1 MYHRLLIPV
10 NQAAE
15 VEPLIRF
22 AAQLLDAD
30 GEIRLLHVIPHVSL
44 PEITK
49 AWRESVHIVVPAHET
64 AAALDVLV
72 DPEVRVAPDVA
83 GEIVESATSH
93 AVDGILMTLRGS
105 PRSPNPFVGHTAST
119 ILQHATPDVL
129 LVNRLA
135 LATQSFTQI
144 LVPSF
149 MGGGPSPKAMQLA
162 EALSLKHDSVPIVS
176 LTISSEPL
184 THEETPQTSRTP
196 RGLELR
202 HRHTLLPE
210 SLLGRRHRI
219 PDLILSAA
227 ARERYGF
234 LMVVEDRQNVR
245 GPLITRRF
253 VEDLFRSA
261 PCPVMAV
268 RG

>member
-10 NQAAE
+10 SQAAE

-22 AAQLLDAD
+22 GAQLLDAD
-30 GEIRLLHVIPHVSL
+30 GEIRILHVIPHLSL
-44 PEITK
+44 PEITRE
-49 AWRESVHIVVPAHET
+49 WRESVHIVVPAHET
-64 AAALDVLV
+64 AAAIDVPV
-72 DPEVRVAPDVA
+72 EPEVRVAPDVA
-83 GEIVESATSH
+83 GEILESATTHSI
-93 AVDGILMTLRGS
+93 DGILMTLQGNV
-105 PRSPNPFVGHTAST
+105 RSANPFVGHTASA
-119 ILQHATPDVL
+119 ILQHADPDVL
-129 LVNRLA
+129 VVNRLV
-135 LATQSFTQI
+135 LATQSFSRI
-144 LVPSF
+144 LIPSF
-149 MGGGPSPKAMQLA
+149 AGGPSPKAMQLA
-162 EALSLKHDSVPIVS
+162 EVLALKHDSAPLVS

-184 THEETPQTSRTP
+184 ELEETPTAGRSP

-202 HRHTLLPE
+202 HRHTLFPE
-210 SLLGRRHRI
+210 RLLGRRHRI
-219 PDLILSAA
+219 PDLILAAA

-234 LMVVEDRQNVR
+234 LMVVEDRQSAR

>member
-10 NQAAE
+10 DEAAE

-22 AAQLLDAD
+22 GAQFLDAD
-30 GEIRLLHVIPHVSL
+30 GEIRLLHVIAHRSL
-44 PEITK
+44 PEITR

-64 AAALDVLV
+64 AAAIEVPV
-72 DPEVRVAPDVA
+72 EPEVRVAPDVA
-83 GEIVESATSH
+83 GEILESATAHSI
-93 AVDGILMTLRGS
+93 DGILMTLRGS
-105 PRSPNPFVGHTAST
+105 ARSPNPFVGHTAST
-119 ILQHATPDVL
+119 ILQHADPDVL
-129 LVNRLA
+129 VVNRLG
-135 LATQSFTQI
+135 LATQSYSRI
-144 LVPSF
+144 LLPSF
-149 MGGGPSPKAMQLA
+149 GGAPSPKAMQLA
-162 EALSLKHDSVPIVS
+162 ETLALKHSGAPIVS
-176 LTISSEPL
+176 LTISSEPASR
-184 THEETPQTSRTP
+184 EETPVTGFSP

-210 SLLGRRHRI
+210 RFLGHRHRL
-219 PDLILSAA
+219 PELILSAA

-234 LMVVEDRQNVR
+234 LMVVEDRLGLR

>member
-1 MYHRLLIPV
+1 
-10 NQAAE
+10 
-15 VEPLIRF
+15 
-22 AAQLLDAD
+22 
-30 GEIRLLHVIPHVSL
+30 VIPQRSL
-44 PEITK
+44 PEVTR

-64 AAALDVLV
+64 AAALDVSV
-72 DPEVRVAPDVA
+72 EPEVRVAPDVA
-83 GEIVESATSH
+83 SEIIEGALSH
-93 AVDGILMTLRGS
+93 SVDGILMTLRGS
-105 PRSPNPFVGHTAST
+105 PRSANPFVGHTASA
-119 ILQHATPDVL
+119 ILQHAHPDVL

-135 LATQSFTQI
+135 LATQSFSQI

-149 MGGGPSPKAMQLA
+149 LGGGPSPKAMQLA
-162 EALSLKHDSVPIVS
+162 ELLALKHDSAPIVAM
-176 LTISSEPL
+176 TISSEPP
-184 THEETPQTSRTP
+184 THEEALLTGRTP

-202 HRHTLLPE
+202 HRHTMLPE
-210 SLLGRRHRI
+210 SMLGRRHRL

-234 LMVVEDRQNVR
+234 LMVVEDRQNAR

>member
-1 MYHRLLIPV
+1 VYRRLLIPV
-10 NQAAE
+10 NEAAE

-22 AAQLLDAD
+22 AAQLLDAE

-44 PEITK
+44 PEITR

-64 AAALDVLV
+64 AAALDVSV
-72 DPEVRVAPDVA
+72 EPEVRVAPDVA
-83 GEIVESATSH
+83 SEIIESATSH
-93 AVDGILMTLRGS
+93 SVDGILMTLRGS

-119 ILQHATPDVL
+119 ILQHAHPDVL

-135 LATQSFTQI
+135 LATQSFTKI

-149 MGGGPSPKAMQLA
+149 MGGGPSPKALQLA
-162 EALSLKHDSVPIVS
+162 EALALKHDSAPIVS

-184 THEETPQTSRTP
+184 THEESPQSTRTP

-210 SLLGRRHRI
+210 ALLGRRHRL

-245 GPLITRRF
+245 GLLITRRF
-253 VEDLFRSA
+253 VEELFRSA

>member
-10 NQAAE
+10 SQAAE

-22 AAQLLDAD
+22 AAQLLDAE
-30 GEIRLLHVIPHVSL
+30 GEIRILHVIPHTSL
-44 PEITK
+44 PEITR

-64 AAALDVLV
+64 AAVV
-72 DPEVRVAPDVA
+72 EVPVEPEVRVAPDVA
-83 GEIVESATSH
+83 SEILESATVHS
-93 AVDGILMTLRGS
+93 VDGILMTIQGNA
-105 PRSPNPFVGHTAST
+105 RSANPFVGHTAST
-119 ILQHATPDVL
+119 ILQHAHPDVL
-129 LVNRLA
+129 VVNRLV
-135 LATQSFTQI
+135 LATQHFSRI
-144 LVPSF
+144 LLPSF
-149 MGGGPSPKAMQLA
+149 VGGPSPKTMQLA
-162 EALSLKHDSVPIVS
+162 EALALKHDSAPIVS
-176 LTISSEPL
+176 LTLSSEPL
-184 THEETPQTSRTP
+184 AQDERPQTERSP

-202 HRHTLLPE
+202 HRHTLFPE
-210 SLLGRRHRI
+210 RLLGLRQRI
-219 PDLILSAA
+219 PELILAAA

-234 LMVVEDRQNVR
+234 LLVVEDRQNVR

>member
-10 NQAAE
+10 NEASE

-22 AAQLLDAD
+22 GAQMLDAD
-30 GEIRLLHVIPHVSL
+30 GEIRMLHVIPHTSL

-64 AAALDVLV
+64 AAALDVSV
-72 DPEVRVAPDVA
+72 DPEVRVAPDIA
-83 GEIVESATSH
+83 GEIIESATSH
-93 AVDGILMTLRGS
+93 SVDGILMTLRGS
-105 PRSPNPFVGHTAST
+105 PRSPNPFVGHSAST
-119 ILQHATPDVL
+119 ILQHANPDVL

-135 LATQSFTQI
+135 LATQSYNRI

-162 EALSLKHDSVPIVS
+162 EALALKHDSAPIVS

-184 THEETPQTSRTP
+184 TREETPQATRTP

-210 SLLGRRHRI
+210 SLLGRRHRL

>member
-1 MYHRLLIPV
+1 MYRRLLIPV
-10 NQAAE
+10 DQAAE

-22 AAQLLDAD
+22 GAQLLDAD
-30 GEIRLLHVIPHVSL
+30 GEIRVLHVLPNLSL
-44 PEITK
+44 PQITK

-64 AAALDVLV
+64 AAAIDVSV
-72 DPEVRVAPDVA
+72 EPEVRVAPDVA
-83 GEIVESATSH
+83 SEILESATSH

-105 PRSPNPFVGHTAST
+105 PRSANPFVGHTASA
-119 ILQHATPDVL
+119 ILHHADPDVL
-129 LVNRLA
+129 VVNRLA
-135 LATQSFTQI
+135 LATQSFSRI

-149 MGGGPSPKAMQLA
+149 LQAPSAKAMQLA
-162 EALSLKHDSVPIVS
+162 EVLALKHDSAPIVS

-184 THEETPQTSRTP
+184 PREETSDSARTP

-210 SLLGRRHRI
+210 ALLGRRHRL
-219 PDLILSAA
+219 PDLILAAA

-234 LMVVEDRQNVR
+234 LMVVEDRQNAR

-268 RG
+268 RA

>member
-22 AAQLLDAD
+22 GAQLLDAD

-49 AWRESVHIVVPAHET
+49 AWRESIHIVVPAHET
-64 AAALDVLV
+64 AAAIDVPV

-83 GEIVESATSH
+83 AEILESATTH
-93 AVDGILMTLRGS
+93 AVDGILMTLAGS
-105 PRSPNPFVGHTAST
+105 PRSQNPFVGHTAST
-119 ILQHATPDVL
+119 ILQHADPDVL
-129 LVNRLA
+129 IVNRLV
-135 LATQSFTQI
+135 LATQSFSRI
-144 LVPSF
+144 LIPSF
-149 MGGGPSPKAMQLA
+149 VSGPSPKAMEIA
-162 EALSLKHDSVPIVS
+162 EALALKHDSAPIIS

-184 THEETPQTSRTP
+184 TIEETPETGRSP

-210 SLLGRRHRI
+210 ALLGQRHRI

-227 ARERYGF
+227 SRERYGF
-234 LMVVEDRQNVR
+234 LMVVEDRQNAR

>member
-10 NQAAE
+10 NEAAE

-22 AAQLLDAD
+22 GAQLLDAD
-30 GEIRLLHVIPHVSL
+30 GEIRILHVIPHVSL
-44 PEITK
+44 PEITR
-49 AWRESVHIVVPAHET
+49 AWRESVHFVVPAHET
-64 AAALDVLV
+64 AAALDVPV
-72 DPEVRVAPDVA
+72 EPEVRVAPDVA
-83 GEIVESATSH
+83 GEIIESATNHS
-93 AVDGILMTLRGS
+93 VDGILMTLRGS
-105 PRSPNPFVGHTAST
+105 SRGPNPFVGHTAST
-119 ILQHATPDVL
+119 ILQHASSDVL
-129 LVNRLA
+129 LVNRLV

-149 MGGGPSPKAMQLA
+149 MGAGPSPKAMQLA
-162 EALSLKHDSVPIVS
+162 EALALKHDSAPIVS
-176 LTISSEPL
+176 LTISSEPV
-184 THEETPQTSRTP
+184 TRDETPLNGRTP

-210 SLLGRRHRI
+210 SYLGRRHRI
-219 PDLILSAA
+219 PELILSAA

-234 LMVVEDRQNVR
+234 LMVVEDRQSAR

>member
-10 NQAAE
+10 SEAAE

-22 AAQLLDAD
+22 GAQLLDAE
-30 GEIRLLHVIPHVSL
+30 GEIRVLHVIGHRSL

-64 AAALDVLV
+64 AAALEVPV
-72 DPEVRVAPDVA
+72 EPEVRVAPDVA
-83 GEIVESATSH
+83 GEILDSATTHS
-93 AVDGILMTLRGS
+93 VDGILMTLRGS
-105 PRSPNPFVGHTAST
+105 ARSPNPFVGHTASA
-119 ILQHATPDVL
+119 ILQHADPDVL
-129 LVNRLA
+129 VVNRLT
-135 LATQSFTQI
+135 LATQSFSRI
-144 LVPSF
+144 LLPSF
-149 MGGGPSPKAMQLA
+149 LSGPSPKGMEIA
-162 EALSLKHDSVPIVS
+162 EALALKHDSAPIVS
-176 LTISSEPL
+176 LTISSE
-184 THEETPQTSRTP
+184 TVTQEERPESDRSP

-219 PDLILSAA
+219 PDVILSAA
-227 ARERYGF
+227 SRERYGF
-234 LMVVEDRQNVR
+234 LLVVEDRQNAR

-253 VEDLFRSA
+253 VETLFRAA

>member
-149 MGGGPSPKAMQLA
+149 MGGGPSTKAMQLA

-219 PDLILSAA
+219 PDLILAAA

-234 LMVVEDRQNVR
+234 LMVVEDRQNAK

-253 VEDLFRSA
+253 VEDLFRGA

>member
-10 NQAAE
+10 SQAAE

-22 AAQLLDAD
+22 GAQLLDAD
-30 GEIRLLHVIPHVSL
+30 GEIRILHVIPHLSL
-44 PEITK
+44 PEITR
-49 AWRESVHIVVPAHET
+49 AWRESIHIVVPAHET
-64 AAALDVLV
+64 AAVV
-72 DPEVRVAPDVA
+72 EVPVEPEVRVAPDVA
-83 GEIVESATSH
+83 GEILESATVHS
-93 AVDGILMTLRGS
+93 VDGILMTIQGNA
-105 PRSPNPFVGHTAST
+105 RSANPFVGHTAST
-119 ILQHATPDVL
+119 ILQHANPDVL
-129 LVNRLA
+129 VVNRLV
-135 LATQSFTQI
+135 LATLSFSRI
-144 LVPSF
+144 LLPSF
-149 MGGGPSPKAMQLA
+149 VGGPSPKAMQLA
-162 EALSLKHDSVPIVS
+162 EALSLKHDSAPIVS
-176 LTISSEPL
+176 LTISSEPPAQ
-184 THEETPQTSRTP
+184 EENPASGRSP

-202 HRHTLLPE
+202 HRHTMLPE
-210 SLLGRRHRI
+210 RLLGRRHQI

-234 LMVVEDRQNVR
+234 LMVVEDRQNAR

>member
-10 NQAAE
+10 SEAAE

-22 AAQLLDAD
+22 GAQLLDAD
-30 GEIRLLHVIPHVSL
+30 GEIRILHVIPHTSL

-64 AAALDVLV
+64 AAAIEVPV
-72 DPEVRVAPDVA
+72 EPEVRVAPDVA
-83 GEIVESATSH
+83 SEILESAHSH
-93 AVDGILMTLRGS
+93 ATDGILMTLSGS
-105 PRSPNPFVGHTAST
+105 PRSPNPFVGHTASA
-119 ILQHATPDVL
+119 ILQHADPDVL
-129 LVNRLA
+129 VVNRLV
-135 LATQSFTQI
+135 LATQSFSRI
-144 LVPSF
+144 LIPSF
-149 MGGGPSPKAMQLA
+149 MGGPSPKGMQLA
-162 EALSLKHDSVPIVS
+162 ESLALKHDSAPIVS
-176 LTISSEPL
+176 LTISREPL
-184 THEETPQTSRTP
+184 TQEETPEIGRSP

-210 SLLGRRHRI
+210 ALLGRRHRI
-219 PDLILSAA
+219 PDLILAAA

-234 LMVVEDRQNVR
+234 LLVVEDRQNVR

>member
-10 NQAAE
+10 RESAE

-22 AAQLLDAD
+22 GAQLLDAE
-30 GEIRLLHVIPHVSL
+30 GEIRILYVIPHTSL
-44 PEITK
+44 PEITR
-49 AWRESVHIVVPAHET
+49 AWRESVHIVIPAHET
-64 AAALDVLV
+64 AAALEVPV
-72 DPEVRVAPDVA
+72 EPEVRAASNVA
-83 GEIVESATSH
+83 GEILESATSH
-93 AVDGILMTLRGS
+93 SVDGILMTLRGNR
-105 PRSPNPFVGHTAST
+105 RSPNPFVGHTAST
-119 ILQHATPDVL
+119 ILQHASSDVL

-135 LATQSFTQI
+135 LATQSFTRI

-149 MGGGPSPKAMQLA
+149 LGLGPSPKAMQLA
-162 EALSLKHDSVPIVS
+162 EVLALKHESAPIVS
-176 LTISSEPL
+176 LTISSEPP
-184 THEETPQTSRTP
+184 TAAETPSHDRTP

-202 HRHTLLPE
+202 HWHTMLPE
-210 SLLGRRHRI
+210 SLLGRRHRV

-234 LMVVEDRQNVR
+234 LMVVEDRQNAR
-245 GPLITRRF
+245 GPLLTRRF

>member
-10 NQAAE
+10 SQAAE

-22 AAQLLDAD
+22 GAQLLDAE
-30 GEIRLLHVIPHVSL
+30 GQIRILHVIPHVSL

-64 AAALDVLV
+64 AAAIDVPV
-72 DPEVRVAPDVA
+72 EPEVRVAPDVA
-83 GEIVESATSH
+83 SEILESATSH
-93 AVDGILMTLRGS
+93 SVDGILMTLNKS
-105 PRSPNPFVGHTAST
+105 PRSANPFVGHTASA
-119 ILQHATPDVL
+119 ILQHADPDVL
-129 LVNRLA
+129 VVNPLVLV
-135 LATQSFTQI
+135 TQSFSRI

-149 MGGGPSPKAMQLA
+149 LGPPSPKAMQLA
-162 EALSLKHDSVPIVS
+162 EALALKHDSAPIIS

-184 THEETPQTSRTP
+184 ALDETPETGRSP

-202 HRHTLLPE
+202 HRHTMLPE
-210 SLLGRRHRI
+210 ALLGRRHRI

-234 LMVVEDRQNVR
+234 LMVLEDRQNAR

>member
-10 NQAAE
+10 SQAAE

-22 AAQLLDAD
+22 GAQLLDAEA
-30 GEIRLLHVIPHVSL
+30 EIRILHVIPHRSL
-44 PEITK
+44 PEITRD
-49 AWRESVHIVVPAHET
+49 WRESVHIVVPAHET
-64 AAALDVLV
+64 AAALELPVE
-72 DPEVRVAPDVA
+72 PEVRVSPDVA
-83 GEIVESATSH
+83 GEIMESATSH
-93 AVDGILMTLRGS
+93 SVDGILMTLRGS

-119 ILQHATPDVL
+119 ILQHAAADVL
-129 LVNRLA
+129 VVNRLA
-135 LATQSFTQI
+135 LATQSFSRI
-144 LVPSF
+144 LLPSF
-149 MGGGPSPKAMQLA
+149 LGGPSPKAMQLA
-162 EALSLKHDSVPIVS
+162 EALALKHEGAPIVS

-184 THEETPQTSRTP
+184 MGEEAPQSGRTP

-210 SLLGRRHRI
+210 ALLGRRHRI
-219 PDLILSAA
+219 PELILSAA

-253 VEDLFRSA
+253 IEDLFRSA